1 MLVLEQ
7 NVDVN
12 VRVGGVHS
20 VADQEGAILTI
31 QDLDPDP
38 GELLHWRHDL
48 HFKRLLTR
56 RRRQTVTERIRR
68 RGELFFLKGLHN

>member
-38 GELLHWRHDL
+38 GELLHRRHDL

-56 RRRQTVTERIRR
+56 
-68 RGELFFLKGLHN
+68 